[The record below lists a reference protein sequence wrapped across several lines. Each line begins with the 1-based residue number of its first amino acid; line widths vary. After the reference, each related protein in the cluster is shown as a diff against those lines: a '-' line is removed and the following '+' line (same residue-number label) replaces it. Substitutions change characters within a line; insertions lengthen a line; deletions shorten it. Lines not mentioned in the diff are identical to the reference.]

1 MEGKLSCQCL
11 PYTRDPDSKHH
22 RRKKGKL
29 VEGREERGGR
39 AAGLEAGGCLGEL
52 VKLLGSWRITQASC
66 TCPRAL
72 WIPNELIGLTASKI
86 LM

>member
-29 VEGREERGGR
+29 VEGREERGMDGGR
-39 AAGLEAGGCLGEL
+39 KA
-52 VKLLGSWRITQASC
+52 TN
-66 TCPRAL
+66 TF
-72 WIPNELIGLTASKI
+72 
-86 LM
+86 